1 MSYADSEKDQ
11 MTVLDTL
18 AAYHVQQVRREKSRE
33 KKKELF
39 AQVRGHVLR
48 TALLV

>member
-18 AAYHVQQVRREKSRE
+18 AAYHIQQARREKSRE
-33 KKKELF
+33 KEELF
-39 AQVRGHVLR
+39 SQVRGHVLG